1 MFLAPGPVCVAF
13 SYMIIITVRSDWIA
27 LITWDYVV
35 AIVMLAKEK
44 VVKNECIFY
53 SCISPF
59 I

>member
-1 MFLAPGPVCVAF
+1 MAF